1 MSMSPKYFCRFFSE
15 MTHQTPMD
23 YLNRQRIEQSCYELS
38 TTDDSITEIAYR
50 NGFNDLSYFIRT
62 FKKYKGITP
71 ENIKIFKLLCC
82 KYKGAPK
89 RSFPSISFPY
99 KTSLRTD
106 SPYSAR
112 LWSSSP
118 VPPLTPRPP
127 MMVSPTF
134 SGTPPKDYDLAIVH
148 FIHTVEGSPG

>member
-1 MSMSPKYFCRFFSE
+1 

-71 ENIKIFKLLCC
+71 ENIKDLKLLCC

-89 RSFPSISFPY
+89 RSFSIHLFF
-99 KTSLRTD
+99 L
-106 SPYSAR
+106 
-112 LWSSSP
+112 
-118 VPPLTPRPP
+118 
-127 MMVSPTF
+127 
-134 SGTPPKDYDLAIVH
+134 
-148 FIHTVEGSPG
+148 